1 MSLGLALFLIGVAL
15 FVGMFAGI
23 LITALCCVSKLSDQ
37 DDYERR
43 LRGLV
48 DKET

>member
-23 LITALCCVSKLSDQ
+23 LIASLCWISKLSDQ

-43 LRGLV
+43 LRSLV
-48 DKET
+48 DKED